1 MLVSKESEDL
11 QLASVTPVIHLPRF
25 VLRRA
30 DVDQGETGLLLHK
43 DAVIRRFTQPGH
55 YSILI
60 WDDLVP
66 ILVLDRRSLVRVRTQ
81 PFTLTLRYPGL
92 PTGDGGY
99 VLCQAT
105 VTLAVH
111 DPTLFIH
118 RFGTSATLGPVAE
131 AIGKETW
138 TPLEAEVRQYQTG
151 VLCSEKQLAQRL
163 AADLLRR
170 CQPHLE
176 SWGLRAQSPG
186 PLLFLPRRR
195 AEAALERIGDALEQ
209 RGIFTADDIA
219 DLLEDMPKDSEES
232 LEAVSE
238 VFEDLLEEEGPDS
251 HPQDVPLQ
259 KDSPFSKAAVLISLA
274 LTTVGISGGAVAQAQ
289 GAVGQ
294 FVGPA
299 AGPLTGYLVS
309 APLAMGVKWTF
320 NRLQGKRGETQKE
333 TARQKAQSKER
344 EAWAQVQ
351 LRRAQS
357 DLYAALSDLSAWG
370 SAAGRDSVLTPMLR
384 DAETQLRT
392 AIASLG
398 AGFPAEQGK
407 SRLNRDSREALLAMR
422 FFVPARALPKLSRMA
437 VQGRAEP
444 VSGAEAVL
452 TLARRAASS
461 LADWQT
467 YRMGLRG

>member
-1 MLVSKESEDL
+1 MVSSEPQDL

-30 DVDQGETGLLLHK
+30 DVDQGEAGLLLHK
-43 DAVIRRFTQPGH
+43 EGVIRRFTQPGH
-55 YSILI
+55 YSVFI

-66 ILVLDRRSLVRVRTQ
+66 ILVLDRRRFVRVRTQ
-81 PFTLTLRYPGL
+81 PFSLTLRYPGL

-105 VTLAVH
+105 VTLAVTE
-111 DPTLFIH
+111 PALFVH
-118 RFGTSATLGPVAE
+118 RFGPSATLGPVAE
-131 AIGKETW
+131 AIGRETW
-138 TPLEAEVRQYQTG
+138 TPLEAEVRQYQQD
-151 VLCSEKQLAQRL
+151 VLTSEKDLAQRL
-163 AADLLRR
+163 SVALLRQ
-170 CQPHLE
+170 CQPQLE
-176 SWGLRAQSPG
+176 SWGLRSSSAT
-186 PLLFLPRRR
+186 PLLFLPRHR
-195 AEAALERIGDALEQ
+195 AEAALERIGDAMER
-209 RGIFTADDIA
+209 RGIFSPDDLA
-219 DLLEDMPKDSEES
+219 DLLEDVPKDNEHA
-232 LEAVSE
+232 LKAVSE
-238 VFEDLLEEEGPDS
+238 VFEDLLEEQDPGS
-251 HPQDVPLQ
+251 GPQDLPLQ

-274 LTTVGISGGAVAQAQ
+274 LTTVGIGGGAVAQAQ

-309 APLAMGVKWTF
+309 APLSMGVKWTF
-320 NRLQGKRGETQKE
+320 NRLQGKRSGSQKE

-357 DLYAALSDLSAWG
+357 DLYAALSDLSNWR
-370 SAAGRDSVLTPMLR
+370 STAGRDSVLTPLLR
-384 DAETQLRT
+384 DSETHLRT
-392 AIASLG
+392 AIAGLG
-398 AGFPAEQGK
+398 AGFPTQQDK

-422 FFVPARALPKLSRMA
+422 FFVPARALPKLTRMA
-437 VQGRAEP
+437 VQGHAEP
-444 VSGAEAVL
+444 MSGAEAVL

-467 YRMGLRG
+467 YRLNLRG